1 MMRSILAGAILI
13 GCTLLCRAQYE
24 GTAAAKAL
32 DHKGHDAEQNN
43 MYAEA
48 LADFRQALALDSNY
62 ADAYTDEFD
71 ASVGVAIQAR
81 LPHANP
87 NDPNALRQAEAI
99 RNKVVQDEV
108 KELEN
113 QARQHPD
120 KPIYPWAMAQ
130 LYTLSDP
137 LKMEQYCGK
146 AVAVDEHFGLGYE
159 CLAAAAY
166 MRSDDKEQSALLA
179 KAAQLEP
186 DKATVAAQYSQTL
199 KDNPAA
205 YKAATLALLEKFPAD
220 PEAAGALYYYAA
232 AQKTEADEVEWLE
245 RLQRQFPPDKYLW
258 GEMGEVELFR
268 IEDHTDP
275 AKARRLAD
283 DMARLKPQGDDWAE
297 YTGYADAMATAEEAL
312 KNGHAA
318 EAVAALKSVK
328 APYYGYDMRREV
340 LLNAQAL
347 HASTGPGG
355 AYAYLLDEYAE
366 HPTDEVGAALEA
378 YGAKLG
384 KSGAEVHAAVWAA
397 MANAST
403 PAIPFTLPDVDGGKA
418 VSLADYRGRGV
429 VVEFWFPGCGP
440 CRESFP
446 WLEELVRKYK
456 SRGVVVLAIN
466 GEKGMEPFVI
476 PFLRSHGYDFLP
488 LQADHD
494 WDAAVY
500 HVISYPTT
508 FIIGADGRKYFHP
521 RLINQVEQRS
531 TELEIV
537 ELLAHSG

>member
-81 LPHANP
+81 RPHANP
-87 NDPNALRQAEAI
+87 N
-99 RNKVVQDEV
+99 
-108 KELEN
+108 
-113 QARQHPD
+113 
-120 KPIYPWAMAQ
+120 
-130 LYTLSDP
+130 
-137 LKMEQYCGK
+137 
-146 AVAVDEHFGLGYE
+146 
-159 CLAAAAY
+159 
-166 MRSDDKEQSALLA
+166 SALLA

-312 KNGHAA
+312 K
-318 EAVAALKSVK
+318 SVK
-328 APYYGYDMRREV
+328 APYYGLSAR
-340 LLNAQAL
+340 
-347 HASTGPGG
+347 
-355 AYAYLLDEYAE
+355 
-366 HPTDEVGAALEA
+366 
-378 YGAKLG
+378 
-384 KSGAEVHAAVWAA
+384 
-397 MANAST
+397 
-403 PAIPFTLPDVDGGKA
+403 
-418 VSLADYRGRGV
+418 
-429 VVEFWFPGCGP
+429 
-440 CRESFP
+440 
-446 WLEELVRKYK
+446 
-456 SRGVVVLAIN
+456 
-466 GEKGMEPFVI
+466 
-476 PFLRSHGYDFLP
+476 
-488 LQADHD
+488 
-494 WDAAVY
+494 
-500 HVISYPTT
+500 
-508 FIIGADGRKYFHP
+508 
-521 RLINQVEQRS
+521 
-531 TELEIV
+531 
-537 ELLAHSG
+537 